1 MKGGGG
7 TKRIFLYVG
16 LFACALGAAF
26 CDDWVLAAQKFE
38 FADSRSAQI
47 ADESLTTIM
56 PQLIMERISEGL
68 VRSTSLQE
76 MHDRTRN
83 DLLTERQSLFLQL
96 AKEVKVRDALVVTEP
111 KDRKLKKE
119 LKEEEEKI
127 AEIEAQ
133 IDENLQKTQKLK
145 EELYQKTTG
154 DKRDMPPPRG
164 GRGPLPFNPFANLFV
179 KKEDDLLPDPTREQ
193 IVFYKSDPY
202 VFFTPSDDAKK
213 FGIESRLYETEVIK
227 EKINALLTGKIAVYG
242 SHFSLSCK
250 IWNFP
255 GAKVIGEIVEVG
267 SMKSWDQTAD
277 AVAGFFI
284 PKIANSFPIE
294 IRFTVEPAEAKE
306 DALLKVDGNVYVKVP
321 DKIIALP
328 GEHFIEVECS
338 GYVTKSVDY
347 DFQGARRFLVEA
359 NMKKKTDVKA
369 QVHLENPLEGSL
381 YLGSDLAGEITF
393 DSQRTEVFFDGT
405 DAIGQFVSKG
415 DEDALFFFYIPEKLQ
430 QNGASLVIKGKP
442 SDRASVIDRRRIV
455 AYRAYTA
462 VVLSVPITLFCLGKY
477 YAIEGAYN
485 RGSMEDSSE
494 MDKWQNYTFISLGVT
509 MGCLGFFIFE
519 LSRYLKAANSLL
531 PAKVKIEK
539 YKHAE
544 NDDEGSQNDD

>member
-7 TKRIFLYVG
+7 AKRIFLYVG
-16 LFACALGAAF
+16 LFACVIQGAF
-26 CDDWVLAAQKFE
+26 CDDWVLASQKFE

-47 ADESLTTIM
+47 ADENLTTIM

-68 VRSTSLQE
+68 VRSTTLQE

-83 DLLTERQSLFLQL
+83 DFLTERQSLFLQL
-96 AKEVKVRDALVVTEP
+96 AKEVKVRDALVITEP
-111 KDRKLKKE
+111 KDRKLKKQ

-133 IDENLQKTQKLK
+133 IDENLQKTQKLR
-145 EELYQKTTG
+145 EELQRKNAD
-154 DKRDMPPPRG
+154 DKHDMPPPRG

-179 KKEDDLLPDPTREQ
+179 KKEDDLLPDPTREE

-202 VFFTPSDDAKK
+202 AFFTPSDDAQK
-213 FGIESRLYETEVIK
+213 FGTESRLFETEVVK
-227 EKINALLTGKIAVYG
+227 ENINALLTGKISVYG
-242 SHFSLSCK
+242 EHFSLSCK

-255 GAKVIGEIVEVG
+255 GAKVLGEIVEVG
-267 SMKSWDQTAD
+267 SIKSWDQTAD
-277 AVAGFFI
+277 AVADFFI

-294 IRFTVEPAEAKE
+294 IRFTVEPQEAKE
-306 DALLKVDGNVYVKVP
+306 NALLKIDGNVYANVP
-321 DKIIALP
+321 DKIVALT

-369 QVHLENPLEGSL
+369 QMYLKNPLEGSL
-381 YLGSDLAGEITF
+381 YMGSDLAAEITF
-393 DSQRTEVFFDGT
+393 DNNRTEAFFDGT
-405 DAIGQFVSKG
+405 AEIGQFVSAEN
-415 DEDALFFFYIPEKLQ
+415 EDSLFFFYIPDELQ
-430 QNGASLVIKGKP
+430 QDNANLIIKGKP
-442 SDRASVIDRRRIV
+442 SDRAAVIDRRRII

-477 YAIEGAYN
+477 YALEGAYY
-485 RGSMEDSSE
+485 RGSMEDPDE
-494 MDKWQNYTFISLGVT
+494 MDKWQNYSLISLGVT

-539 YKHAE
+539 YKYE
-544 NDDEGSQNDD
+544 ESEGQLK

>member
-1 MKGGGG
+1 MRCGTGGK
-7 TKRIFLYVG
+7 TLLLSVW

-68 VRSTSLQE
+68 IRSTTLQE

-83 DLLTERQSLFLQL
+83 DFLTERQSLFLQL
-96 AKEVKVRDALVVTEP
+96 AKEVKVRDALVITEP
-111 KDRKLKKE
+111 KDRKLKKQ

-145 EELYQKTTG
+145 EELYKKTTG
-154 DKRDMPPPRG
+154 DKRGMPRG
-164 GRGPLPFNPFANLFV
+164 GHGPLPFNPFANLFV
-179 KKEDDLLPDPTREQ
+179 KKEDDLLPDPTREG

-202 VFFTPSDDAKK
+202 AFFTPSDDAKK

-227 EKINALLTGKIAVYG
+227 ENINALLTGKIAVYG

-255 GAKVIGEIVEVG
+255 GAKVIGEVVEVG

-277 AVAGFFI
+277 AVADFFI

-294 IRFTVEPAEAKE
+294 IRFTVEPQEAKE
-306 DALLKVDGNVYVKVP
+306 NALLKVDGNVYVKVP
-321 DKIIALP
+321 DKIVILP

-347 DFQGARRFLVEA
+347 DFQGARRFSVEA

-381 YLGSDLAGEITF
+381 YLGSNLAGEITF

-405 DAIGQFVSKG
+405 DAIGQFVSQG
-415 DEDALFFFYIPEKLQ
+415 DEDALFFFYIPEELQ
-430 QNGASLVIKGKP
+430 QNDASLVIKGKP

-462 VVLSVPITLFCLGKY
+462 VVLSVPITLFCMGKY
-477 YAIEGAYN
+477 YALEGAYN

-509 MGCLGFFIFE
+509 MGCLSFFIFE

-539 YKHAE
+539 YKHTE
-544 NDDEGSQNDD
+544 NGGEGRQNVD

>member
-1 MKGGGG
+1 MRAVFGA
-7 TKRIFLYVG
+7 KRLLISIG
-16 LFACALGAAF
+16 LFACAMGGAF
-26 CDDWVLAAQKFE
+26 CDDWVLAAKKFE

-68 VRSTSLQE
+68 VRSTTLQE

-83 DLLTERQSLFLQL
+83 DFLTERQSLFLQL
-96 AKEVKVRDALVVTEP
+96 AKEVKVRDALVITER
-111 KDRKLKKE
+111 KDRKFKKQ

-127 AEIEAQ
+127 AQIEAQ
-133 IDENLQKTQKLK
+133 IDENLKKTQKLR
-145 EELYQKTTG
+145 EELLQKSTG
-154 DKRDMPPPRG
+154 DKRGMPRG

-179 KKEDDLLPDPTREQ
+179 KKEDDLLPSSTRET
-193 IVFYKSDPY
+193 ILFYKSDPY
-202 VFFTPSDDAKK
+202 AFFTPSADAEK

-227 EKINALLTGKIAVYG
+227 EKINALLTGTIAVYG
-242 SHFSLSCK
+242 EHFSLSCK

-255 GAKVIGEIVEVG
+255 GAKVLGEIVEVG
-267 SMKSWDQTAD
+267 SMKNWDQTAD

-294 IRFTVEPAEAKE
+294 IRFTVEPQEAKE
-306 DALLKVDGNVYVKVP
+306 NALLKVDGNVYVNVP
-321 DKIIALP
+321 DKIVLLP

-338 GYVTKSVDY
+338 GYVTKSVDF

-369 QVHLENPLEGSL
+369 QVHLENPLEGTL
-381 YLGSDLAGEITF
+381 YMGSDLAAEITF
-393 DSQRTEVFFDGT
+393 DSQRAEVFFDGT
-405 DAIGQFVSKG
+405 NEIGQFVLKD

-430 QNGASLVIKGKP
+430 QNDATLVIKGKP
-442 SDRASVIDRRRIV
+442 SDRSSVIDRRRIV
-455 AYRAYTA
+455 TYRAYTA
-462 VVLSVPITLFCLGKY
+462 VVLSMPITLFCLGKY

-485 RGSMEDSSE
+485 RGSIDDPDE
-494 MDKWQNYTFISLGVT
+494 MDKWQNYTLISLGVT
-509 MGCLGFFIFE
+509 IGCLGFFIFE

-539 YKHAE
+539 YKHGE
-544 NDDEGSQNDD
+544 NDGSDD